1 MDGPIALLARQI
13 PSLIDASKSDSTL
26 RKYKTYFSKFQN
38 WCKMYDLDSLP
49 ASASTVSLYI
59 SFLVQANSSSSV
71 LTATIYAIQWYHDKN
86 LFPNPCYEKLV
97 KLTAEGGR
105 RILAKPFVNKKE
117 PITIDIIE
125 KIFKSKND
133 MDNLCHLRTRLICVL
148 GYAGFFRASELC
160 SIKSSDIKFHD
171 EYVEIKIRSSKTDI
185 YRRGNSVHI
194 AKSNSP
200 FCPYQCLKDY
210 LRLADIR
217 THADEFIFR
226 SVRFFRNS
234 RSYKLSLA
242 DKPLS
247 YTSMRE
253 IFLRALSEVGE
264 EPRKFGLH
272 SLRSGGATAAAN
284 ADIPDRL
291 FKAHGRWRSETAK
304 DGYVKD
310 NINNFLSVSKNL
322 GL

>member
-1 MDGPIALLARQI
+1 MSFTHQINMCFRICRLFLEQVNCAALKVRTLSSMMSMLKSRSGAQRQI
-13 PSLIDASKSDSTL
+13 YSGEVLI
-26 RKYKTYFSKFQN
+26 
-38 WCKMYDLDSLP
+38 M
-49 ASASTVSLYI
+49 
-59 SFLVQANSSSSV
+59 
-71 LTATIYAIQWYHDKN
+71 
-86 LFPNPCYEKLV
+86 
-97 KLTAEGGR
+97 
-105 RILAKPFVNKKE
+105 
-117 PITIDIIE
+117 
-125 KIFKSKND
+125 
-133 MDNLCHLRTRLICVL
+133 
-148 GYAGFFRASELC
+148 
-160 SIKSSDIKFHD
+160 
-171 EYVEIKIRSSKTDI
+171 
-185 YRRGNSVHI
+185 NSVHI

-200 FCPYQCLKDY
+200 FCPYQFWKDY

-253 IFLRALSEVGE
+253 IFLRALSKVGE

-291 FKAHGRWRSETAK
+291 FKAHGRWRSKTAK
-304 DGYVKD
+304 DGYGKD
-310 NINNFLSVSKNL
+310 NINNILSVSKNL